1 MSTWGLLIG
10 SQSSMFVQA
19 QQLRPGWL
27 SDSELQRLTGLS
39 SARQQMFLAC
49 RYALRLLLAE
59 SAEQLEKW
67 RLSSHSGHAPRVE
80 HGHKCDAPEPMLSL
94 SHSSGMLVC
103 VKAPVAVGVDIEVQK
118 PSRFRDALAIAEFVC
133 SQAERA
139 WLAEL
144 TPDAQQRG
152 ILQLW
157 CLKEAYFKCIG
168 SGINF
173 SHISEMSW
181 SPVSGDCT
189 VAEGA
194 VTIAYARLWRGVN
207 SEGDNVYLALCTQ
220 DRPLPA
226 LSPHIDE
233 ECLSLAWHEIAE
245 WRLFLPDL
253 FVLN

>member
-1 MSTWGLLIG
+1 
-10 SQSSMFVQA
+10 
-19 QQLRPGWL
+19 
-27 SDSELQRLTGLS
+27 
-39 SARQQMFLAC
+39 MFLAC

-67 RLSSHSGHAPRVE
+67 RLSSYSGHAPGVE
-80 HGHKCDAPEPMLSL
+80 HGHECDAPEPMLSL
-94 SHSSGMLVC
+94 SHSNGMLVC
-103 VKAPVAVGVDIEVQK
+103 VKAPVAVGVDIEVQR
-118 PSRFRDALAIAEFVC
+118 PSRFRDALAIAEFAC
-133 SQAERA
+133 SQTERA

-173 SHISEMSW
+173 ARISEMSW
-181 SPVSGDCT
+181 SQVSGDCT
-189 VAEGA
+189 VTEGT

-233 ECLSLAWHEIAE
+233 ECLGLAWQEIAE

-253 FVLN
+253 SVLN

>member
-1 MSTWGLLIG
+1 
-10 SQSSMFVQA
+10 MFVQA

-67 RLSSHSGHAPRVE
+67 RLSSYSGHAPRVE
-80 HGHKCDAPEPMLSL
+80 HGHECDTQEQEPMLSL
-94 SHSSGMLVC
+94 SHSNGMLVC
-103 VKAPVAVGVDIEVQK
+103 VKAPVAVGVDIEVQR
-118 PSRFRDALAIAEFVC
+118 PSRFRDALAIAEFAC
-133 SQAERA
+133 SQTERA

-189 VAEGA
+189 VAEGT
-194 VTIAYARLWRGVN
+194 VTIAYARLWKGVN
-207 SEGDNVYLALCTQ
+207 SEGHNVYLALCTQ
-220 DRPLPA
+220 DHPLPA
-226 LSPHIDE
+226 LSPHIYE
-233 ECLSLAWHEIAE
+233 ECLGLAWQEIAE
-245 WRLFLPDL
+245 WQLWISDYS
-253 FVLN
+253 VLHKAAD

>member
-1 MSTWGLLIG
+1 
-10 SQSSMFVQA
+10 MFVQA
-19 QQLRPGWL
+19 QQLLPGWL
-27 SDSELQRLTGLS
+27 SDSEQQRLTGLS

-80 HGHKCDAPEPMLSL
+80 HGHECNAPAPMLSL
-94 SHSSGMLVC
+94 SHSNGVLVC
-103 VKAPVAVGVDIEVQK
+103 AKAPVAVGVDIEVQR
-118 PSRFRDALAIAEFVC
+118 PSRFRDVLAIAEFAC
-133 SQAERA
+133 SQVERA

-144 TPDAQQRG
+144 TPDEQQHG

-173 SHISEMSW
+173 AHISEMSW
-181 SPVSGDCT
+181 SQASGNCT
-189 VAEGA
+189 VADGT
-194 VTIAYARLWRGVN
+194 VNIAYARLWKGVN

-220 DRPLPA
+220 DHPLPA
-226 LSPHIDE
+226 VSPHIDE
-233 ECLSLAWHEIAE
+233 ECLDLAWQEIAE
-245 WRLFLPDL
+245 WQLWIPDYSVVHKVADS
-253 FVLN
+253 F